1 MTGLETQGGN
11 APLFVAGVGMT
22 QFSAHHANSTV
33 VDLAREAIR
42 DAIAD
47 ADTTSGLVDQLVL
60 ANESDHLSRQV
71 TLVSAVQ
78 SEVGFCERPAMRVE
92 AGGASGAA
100 AFRTAAALLRSGDAE
115 AVVVCGTEKTGQD
128 LRAGLV
134 SEIFALSADS
144 DLEFPMGVTFPAL
157 YAMALQVHMGLY
169 GTTMEQVAAVAVK
182 NLRNAGANDKAH
194 RSADI
199 SITEVLASAPVAS
212 PYRVLDCSVLS
223 DGAAAVLLVT
233 EQWMRANGAEQWMR
247 ANGAEQWMR
256 ANGARSDSG
265 REQRPLVRLV
275 GSGAATAPARLGDR
289 MIDGPAGVAN
299 FSAKS
304 TAAKIAYSR
313 AGITDPAAE
322 IDVAEVYD
330 SFSGAEV
337 QAYEGLGFC
346 AVGEGGPAAA
356 EGRFDFGG
364 EVVVNP
370 SGGLL
375 GRGAASGATGLAQ
388 ICEVVTQLRGEAG
401 TRQVGGAQLGLTDTH
416 AGVCSMNEVHVF
428 RRFSDLEDAA

>member
-1 MTGLETQGGN
+1 MTGLETQGRN

-22 QFSAHHANSTV
+22 QFSAHHASSTV
-33 VDLAREAIR
+33 VDLAREAIG

-47 ADTTSGLVDQLVL
+47 ADTTTGLVDQLIL

-78 SEVGFCERPAMRVE
+78 SETGLCERPAMRVE

-115 AVVVCGTEKTGQD
+115 AVIVCGTEKTGRD

-182 NLRNAGANDKAH
+182 NLRNAVANEKAH

-199 SITEVLASAPVAS
+199 STAEVLASAPVAS

-233 EQWMRANGAEQWMR
+233 Q
-247 ANGAEQWMR
+247 QWMR
-256 ANGARSDSG
+256 ANGARSDPG
-265 REQRPLVRLV
+265 TEPRPLVCLV

-313 AGITDPAAE
+313 AGVTDPAAE
-322 IDVAEVYD
+322 LDVAEVYD

-356 EGRFDFGG
+356 DGRFDFGG
-364 EVVVNP
+364 QLVVNP

-401 TRQVGGAQLGLTDTH
+401 TRQVAGARLGLTDTH

-428 RRFSDLEDAA
+428 RRFSDLADAA

>member
-1 MTGLETQGGN
+1 MTGPASMSGD

-33 VDLAREAIR
+33 VDLAREAIG

-71 TLVSAVQ
+71 TLVAAVQ
-78 SEVGFCERPAMRVE
+78 SEVGLCERPAMRVE
-92 AGGASGAA
+92 AGGASGAT
-100 AFRTAAALLRSGDAE
+100 AFRAAAALLRSGDAE
-115 AVVVCGTEKTGQD
+115 AVIVCGTEKTGRD

-182 NLRNAGANDKAH
+182 NLRNAAANEKAH

-199 SITEVLASAPVAS
+199 STAEVLASAPVAA

-233 EQWMRANGAEQWMR
+233 QQWMRANGAL
-247 ANGAEQWMR
+247 
-256 ANGARSDSG
+256 SDSG
-265 REQRPLVRLV
+265 TEHRPLVCLV

-289 MIDGPAGVAN
+289 MVDGPAGVAN

-304 TAAKIAYSR
+304 AAAKIAYSR
-313 AGITDPAAE
+313 AGVTDPATE

-356 EGRFDFGG
+356 DERFDFGG
-364 EVVVNP
+364 QLVVNP

-416 AGVCSMNEVHVF
+416 AGVCSMNEVHIF
-428 RRFSDLEDAA
+428 RRFSHLADTA